1 MACKYTY
8 GNQVYD
14 SLDDLKA
21 AVKND
26 LQRSADKEEVVDNN
40 NQSNTITTKSDNI
53 SYKNN
58 PTNLNTY
65 LNYLGL
71 KDIALNDAIFN
82 APIDAISKERVFL
95 NTLQQIVEN
104 TPVLSA
110 VDISEYVAKDKQKDL
125 PDLKPLA
132 QRIHAL
138 SMALSQNPSEKD
150 LREYVKLNTELNA
163 KIIELLTPHIKKVFG
178 KDASIE
184 YKTIRS
190 VDPLYNPSQQ
200 LNTTVKPQGII
211 NVYWGQAES
220 ATSTKILSNL
230 APRKFKYKSSD
241 GISREYGSVEH
252 AYQTLKSGSF
262 DQVTYDKYVRA
273 GGYGTKITG
282 KIANKA
288 TNLQLM
294 KDLVVASFEQNS
306 DSPAAKKLLQYEK
319 FTHNTNEIIDQAFL
333 EGLKLAQAKLLSSQQ
348 SNTTQQPKTEA
359 KITDAEVEAM
369 TDALV
374 EMYPEIEFG
383 VENNPTFVNKEG
395 VFNQIEDSDFIN
407 LVTHDNL
414 LTGNIVIGDSFAT
427 FTLDLKAGELKDIS
441 LAKELQGKG
450 IGSDIYLKLNAL
462 LNRKGMVLK
471 SSDNLS
477 KASEAL
483 WESLY
488 KKGYV
493 EKTPAKI
500 KRNYED
506 AIQEGVTDLSGK
518 MDIVD
523 GFTYK
528 FKNNQQNI
536 FNQRIEN
543 TNQNVDAEVLD
554 KINSFELYENEETLC
569 PGGICN
575 FTAKKSTEHLID
587 VGLNPYPNSYNGSQL
602 PVQVNSPM
610 GPFKITHFVS
620 AVAINDSIYIY
631 DMPQNEFIS
640 DDFFGMGSDVKVK
653 QAYKP
658 RLIFLSLDDIQS
670 NYNLSV
676 EDAGNF
682 IHSILN
688 NRGWEGA
695 NAAPSF
701 KEYISKNINNSE
713 IYIKSLEDEIS
724 KSGYKMPEYFNR
736 EAYEKEV
743 QDKRNNIINETL
755 SKEDKD
761 KVLNYYANKLRIK
774 TREYLP
780 TKTDSFSLR
789 ELVKSVIG
797 DIEVNIDKSSFQNAL
812 SSLKEFLNS
821 KDFIDRLLHAYEF
834 SGTNLKNAESSI
846 SDVYSTGRLMAG
858 FINQVKSYGIVE
870 ALTKYSPEEQYKI
883 KGLLS
888 TDVLTKYKSK
898 EQAALMLQKYWSN
911 KDNIVKR
918 LNLGKSFDNLML
930 SKFRYAASHNKLKTV
945 LNYLK
950 FSDFDSSNIY
960 NAIANEAT
968 RRYTYFEKKNDV
980 QFQKEGNQIIGQADI
995 QARKILIDA
1004 AFKNKPDLAS
1014 HEFAHFYIAWFRNTP
1029 LVQQGIKMYG
1039 SEEALV
1045 QAIGEQA
1052 VVQRGKAWS
1061 WWKKFVAWLLN
1072 SANDV
1077 SDLTKENLRDILT
1090 DAFLS
1095 RQDLNKQAGT
1105 EAGVKLEK
1113 NVAVLGGETYL
1124 WNNNTGFWQPF
1135 TKSEADIEY
1144 SNDEMQ
1150 RRMQKERDAKAQVK
1164 NDAVIKPAWKNNKRA
1179 ALENRLLNIHK
1190 AIALHPVN
1198 AQNLLA
1204 PVSTVITKGIVKKL
1218 GIRAKHETRGAVIDP
1233 LSNINAS
1240 IAMVQGKQ
1248 GVGIVANAINTK
1260 AALTGVDAKLTL
1272 MYPVQSPLSTDEKHT
1287 QLPINLRMLGI
1298 EKVRYADGTLAYSL
1312 GKLVDTFGNSIIS
1325 NLSESLTQQVDNVKD
1340 PVAVELGY
1348 TLKTLGL
1355 TSYILT
1361 LGVPQEI
1368 LAGLTAKGGIVTAWN
1383 DRVEENENLFHK
1395 GVTETNVYQN
1405 EFGQKETNTTK
1416 FEESNSTLKIE
1427 FIAALLRKEGVPSK
1441 YIETAVDENR
1451 KVKGYLLKH
1460 EALDADNVSLDKYD
1474 AVKLLFYWEL
1484 IDQARAYG
1492 NTIKALTA
1500 DTKTHKSI
1508 DAAAQ
1513 QQLLIDQQLAGID
1526 SIIDK
1531 DDISKVI
1538 SSRTALKSN
1547 TKSVISPFFNM
1558 QRKYIE
1564 YFSKYFYTHDNGI
1577 SSYLAAN
1584 LKARYKLYN
1593 GDKLNRLIS
1602 TAHNDF
1608 MIYLMTRM
1616 TAVNSNATS
1625 SLAKYNIDTAPLVEA
1640 NALLKHG
1647 EGLKMSAVNS
1657 IYNNLV
1663 LISKQPNLTTSQN
1676 YYYAQPASARK
1687 NSTIELYQNITPEMA
1702 RSLLDIFRFELG
1714 RVIKADVNVDNNT
1727 SIYLQNIP
1735 SVDLIMFKDSAI
1747 TTSAANNYIEI
1758 FEELRTKSPKLI
1770 QLFNSISL
1778 FQAGLNNSP
1787 YNLFKTLPI
1796 TDLLSEDKSKSLVSN
1811 LATTI
1816 RTFDKLLPKKGT
1828 SNGDWF
1834 RRSTTI
1840 HSMVDDF
1847 LRWFDL
1853 QYGKIYVQPEAASK
1867 YNKASRLY
1875 KAFSSK
1881 DQKFIIYVKNDEGGG
1896 TPLESVSSLTKNYL
1910 STVPYTY
1917 APTTT
1922 AVTNSNVITNDTINE
1937 DATIKQLES
1946 LGAFGDIIKAYV
1958 AAGGEI
1964 ETLCS

>member
-1 MACKYTY
+1 MGCKFKYNGQTY
-8 GNQVYD
+8 E
-14 SLDDLKA
+14 SEADLKA
-21 AVKND
+21 VLRQELKANTAKVRDGDKQTTTYSKLGTKTVSGNVVVKNVYQQEGVQYAKSIGGIFS
-26 LQRSADKEEVVDNN
+26 LRINN
-40 NQSNTITTKSDNI
+40 SNTHFGNPFSPVQAEVDKGLIAAKSTKEAVEITQRFIELMNKSTGIDISNYDGAIINLYTNESFIGNHSDLEESITAEKYPIVVANI
-53 SYKNN
+53 GGSGNIILGTNKNQIKVELESGDSYLFGFKGKNRKIPHSTYASDVKGFLPNITISQEGKTFNTGSYRISITMRRVMPLTAGMPQAPSIVSKTVAPTQPTTNTIETSIKRNFVELENNIADFEPKIQQLFNN
-58 PTNLNTY
+58 PTIDLY
-65 LNYLGL
+65 KEVVGL
-71 KDIALNDAIFN
+71 LEYD
-82 APIDAISKERVFL
+82 
-95 NTLQQIVEN
+95 
-104 TPVLSA
+104 LSA
-110 VDISEYVAKDKQKDL
+110 DVSDSIRKSTESKLRDIKNSFTVTK
-125 PDLKPLA
+125 
-132 QRIHAL
+132 
-138 SMALSQNPSEKD
+138 
-150 LREYVKLNTELNA
+150 
-163 KIIELLTPHIKKVFG
+163 
-178 KDASIE
+178 
-184 YKTIRS
+184 
-190 VDPLYNPSQQ
+190 SQQ
-200 LNTTVKPQGII
+200 
-211 NVYWGQAES
+211 
-220 ATSTKILSNL
+220 
-230 APRKFKYKSSD
+230 
-241 GISREYGSVEH
+241 
-252 AYQTLKSGSF
+252 
-262 DQVTYDKYVRA
+262 
-273 GGYGTKITG
+273 
-282 KIANKA
+282 
-288 TNLQLM
+288 
-294 KDLVVASFEQNS
+294 
-306 DSPAAKKLLQYEK
+306 
-319 FTHNTNEIIDQAFL
+319 
-333 EGLKLAQAKLLSSQQ
+333 
-348 SNTTQQPKTEA
+348 

-369 TDALV
+369 TKALV
-374 EMYPEIEFG
+374 EMYPEIKLSIED
-383 VENNPTFVNKEG
+383 NPNFVDKEG
-395 VFNQIEDSDFIN
+395 VFNQIEDNDFIN

-506 AIQEGVTDLSGK
+506 VIQEGVTDLSGK

-528 FKNNQQNI
+528 FKNNQQTNI
-536 FNQRIEN
+536 KEG
-543 TNQNVDAEVLD
+543 VP
-554 KINSFELYENEETLC
+554 EL
-569 PGGICN
+569 
-575 FTAKKSTEHLID
+575 FDS
-587 VGLNPYPNSYNGSQL
+587 NPEL
-602 PVQVNSPM
+602 
-610 GPFKITHFVS
+610 
-620 AVAINDSIYIY
+620 
-631 DMPQNEFIS
+631 
-640 DDFFGMGSDVKVK
+640 
-653 QAYKP
+653 
-658 RLIFLSLDDIQS
+658 
-670 NYNLSV
+670 
-676 EDAGNF
+676 
-682 IHSILN
+682 
-688 NRGWEGA
+688 A
-695 NAAPSF
+695 NAVYEALGL
-701 KEYISKNINNSE
+701 KSKLSD
-713 IYIKSLEDEIS
+713 IKPKVSITNYRNVT
-724 KSGYKMPEYFNR
+724 K
-736 EAYEKEV
+736 
-743 QDKRNNIINETL
+743 QDKQNAVN
-755 SKEDKD
+755 
-761 KVLNYYANKLRIK
+761 
-774 TREYLP
+774 
-780 TKTDSFSLR
+780 
-789 ELVKSVIG
+789 G
-797 DIEVNIDKSSFQNAL
+797 DIEAQKKWMIEEISEFYEAVDGFNNNTMSIDDVGEEVLGLFRTAQQFPEVKDFINPYIEDVQIALDNINKKEQYDKFKSKKTAKGQAEDMTFDNLFDFVNSFPNSKKQQALQLYSQYLDTIFPDSKVKDIVYHGTQSKDKFNKFERKSELYGFYFTSYENYSKQYGNNISSIINLVNPKTYDNIDKKEYSKIANLISKDEFNEYDGINIKNFLGSNEIVVFEPEQIHILGSKQDVQGFKEFQNQQDTL
-812 SSLKEFLNS
+812 LLNQKTG
-821 KDFIDRLLHAYEF
+821 KD
-834 SGTNLKNAESSI
+834 K
-846 SDVYSTGRLMAG
+846 
-858 FINQVKSYGIVE
+858 
-870 ALTKYSPEEQYKI
+870 
-883 KGLLS
+883 
-888 TDVLTKYKSK
+888 
-898 EQAALMLQKYWSN
+898 
-911 KDNIVKR
+911 
-918 LNLGKSFDNLML
+918 
-930 SKFRYAASHNKLKTV
+930 
-945 LNYLK
+945 
-950 FSDFDSSNIY
+950 
-960 NAIANEAT
+960 
-968 RRYTYFEKKNDV
+968 
-980 QFQKEGNQIIGQADI
+980 IIGQADI

-1150 RRMQKERDAKAQVK
+1150 KLMQKERDAKAQVK
-1164 NDAVIKPAWKNNKRA
+1164 NDPIIKPAWKNNKRA

-1204 PVSTVITKGIVKKL
+1204 PVSTVITKGIVEKL

-1248 GVGIVANAINTK
+1248 GVGVVANAINTK

-1272 MYPVQSPLSTDEKHT
+1272 MYPVQSPLSNDEKHI

-1298 EKVRYADGTLAYSL
+1298 EKVKYADGTSAYSL

-1361 LGVPQEI
+1361 LGVPQEV
-1368 LAGLTAKGGIVTAWN
+1368 LAGLTAKGGVVTAWN

-1395 GVTETNVYQN
+1395 GVTEESYEVVEYTG
-1405 EFGQKETNTTK
+1405 EPRKISTR

-1427 FIAALLRKEGVPSK
+1427 FINSLLRKQPVPSK
-1441 YIETAVDENR
+1441 YIETVVDNNGR
-1451 KVKGYLLKH
+1451 PKGHILKH
-1460 EALDADNVSLDKYD
+1460 EALDIDNVSLDKYD

-1513 QQLLIDQQLAGID
+1513 QQLLINQQLQGVE
-1526 SIIDK
+1526 SIVDK

-1538 SSRTALKSN
+1538 SSKAALKSN

-1558 QRKYIE
+1558 QRKYGE
-1564 YFSKYFYTHDNGI
+1564 YFSKYFYTHENGI
-1577 SSYLAAN
+1577 SAYLAAS
-1584 LKARYKLYN
+1584 LKARYKLYS

-1616 TAVNSNATS
+1616 TAVNPNTTS
-1625 SLAKYNIDTAPLVEA
+1625 SLAKFNNANAPLVGVD
-1640 NALLKHG
+1640 ALLKHG

-1657 IYNNLV
+1657 IYNNLT
-1663 LISKQPNLTTSQN
+1663 LISKQPNITASRA
-1676 YYYAQPASARK
+1676 YYYAQPTTVRNNNTTA
-1687 NSTIELYQNITPEMA
+1687 LYQNVTPEMA
-1702 RSLLDIFRFELG
+1702 RALLDIFRFELG
-1714 RVIKADVNVDNNT
+1714 RVIKADVNIDNNV

-1735 SVDLIMFKDSAI
+1735 SIDLIMFKDSAI

-1758 FEELRTKSPKLI
+1758 FEELRKDSPGLI

-1796 TDLLSEDKSKSLVSN
+1796 TDLLAEDKSKSLVSN

-1816 RTFDKLLPKKGT
+1816 KTFDKLLPKKDPTNVGAT
-1828 SNGDWF
+1828 F
-1834 RRSTTI
+1834 RRDLTI
-1840 HSMVDDF
+1840 QDMVDDF

-1867 YNKASRLY
+1867 YNKASMLY
-1875 KAFSSK
+1875 RKF
-1881 DQKFIIYVKNDEGGG
+1881 DPTQQKFLIYVKPEAGGGG
-1896 TPLESVSSLTKNYL
+1896 TPLTSVSSLTKNYL

>member
-8 GNQVYD
+8 EGQEYD
-14 SLDDLKA
+14 SLEELKV

-26 LQRSADKEEVVDNN
+26 LQRSADKDGIVDNT
-40 NQSNTITTKSDNI
+40 NQSNTVGIERNFVELENNI
-53 SYKNN
+53 LDFEPKVQK
-58 PTNLNTY
+58 L
-65 LNYLGL
+65 
-71 KDIALNDAIFN
+71 FN
-82 APIDAISKERVFL
+82 AP
-95 NTLQQIVEN
+95 TVELYDEVIGN
-104 TPVLSA
+104 YEYDLSA
-110 VDISEYVAKDKQKDL
+110 DID
-125 PDLKPLA
+125 
-132 QRIHAL
+132 
-138 SMALSQNPSEKD
+138 NN
-150 LREYVKLNTELNA
+150 LRKVIESKLRDVK
-163 KIIELLTPHIKKVFG
+163 KSF
-178 KDASIE
+178 
-184 YKTIRS
+184 
-190 VDPLYNPSQQ
+190 
-200 LNTTVKPQGII
+200 TVTKPQ
-211 NVYWGQAES
+211 Q
-220 ATSTKILSNL
+220 
-230 APRKFKYKSSD
+230 
-241 GISREYGSVEH
+241 
-252 AYQTLKSGSF
+252 
-262 DQVTYDKYVRA
+262 
-273 GGYGTKITG
+273 
-282 KIANKA
+282 
-288 TNLQLM
+288 
-294 KDLVVASFEQNS
+294 
-306 DSPAAKKLLQYEK
+306 
-319 FTHNTNEIIDQAFL
+319 
-333 EGLKLAQAKLLSSQQ
+333 
-348 SNTTQQPKTEA
+348 
-359 KITDAEVEAM
+359 KITDEEVEAM
-369 TDALV
+369 TEALV
-374 EMYPEIEFG
+374 EMYPEIEFAA
-383 VENNPTFVNKEG
+383 ESNPNFVDKEG
-395 VFNQIEDSDFIN
+395 VFNQIEDNDFIN

-506 AIQEGVTDLSGK
+506 IIQEGVTDLSGK
-518 MDIVD
+518 IDIVD

-528 FKNNQQNI
+528 FKDNQQNV
-536 FNQRIEN
+536 FNQ
-543 TNQNVDAEVLD
+543 
-554 KINSFELYENEETLC
+554 
-569 PGGICN
+569 
-575 FTAKKSTEHLID
+575 
-587 VGLNPYPNSYNGSQL
+587 
-602 PVQVNSPM
+602 
-610 GPFKITHFVS
+610 
-620 AVAINDSIYIY
+620 
-631 DMPQNEFIS
+631 
-640 DDFFGMGSDVKVK
+640 
-653 QAYKP
+653 
-658 RLIFLSLDDIQS
+658 QS
-670 NYNLSV
+670 RDL
-676 EDAGNF
+676 
-682 IHSILN
+682 
-688 NRGWEGA
+688 
-695 NAAPSF
+695 
-701 KEYISKNINNSE
+701 KNI
-713 IYIKSLEDEIS
+713 
-724 KSGYKMPEYFNR
+724 
-736 EAYEKEV
+736 
-743 QDKRNNIINETL
+743 
-755 SKEDKD
+755 
-761 KVLNYYANKLRIK
+761 
-774 TREYLP
+774 
-780 TKTDSFSLR
+780 
-789 ELVKSVIG
+789 
-797 DIEVNIDKSSFQNAL
+797 
-812 SSLKEFLNS
+812 
-821 KDFIDRLLHAYEF
+821 
-834 SGTNLKNAESSI
+834 
-846 SDVYSTGRLMAG
+846 
-858 FINQVKSYGIVE
+858 
-870 ALTKYSPEEQYKI
+870 
-883 KGLLS
+883 
-888 TDVLTKYKSK
+888 
-898 EQAALMLQKYWSN
+898 
-911 KDNIVKR
+911 
-918 LNLGKSFDNLML
+918 
-930 SKFRYAASHNKLKTV
+930 
-945 LNYLK
+945 
-950 FSDFDSSNIY
+950 
-960 NAIANEAT
+960 
-968 RRYTYFEKKNDV
+968 
-980 QFQKEGNQIIGQADI
+980 QFQKDTLDTPAQTIKEGENSKIIGQADI
-995 QARKILIDA
+995 QARKVLIDA
-1004 AFKNKPDLAS
+1004 AFKNKPDLVS
-1014 HEFAHFYIAWFRNTP
+1014 HEFAHHYIAWFRNTP

-1105 EAGVKLEK
+1105 SAGVTLAK

-1124 WNNNTGFWQPF
+1124 WNANDDRWEQF
-1135 TKSEADIEY
+1135 TKSEVEISY
-1144 SNDEMQ
+1144 SDKEMQ
-1150 RRMQKERDAKAQVK
+1150 ALIQEERDKKAAVK
-1164 NDAVIKPAWKNNKRA
+1164 NDATIKPAWKNNKRA
-1179 ALENRLLNIHK
+1179 ALENRLLNTHK
-1190 AIALHPVN
+1190 AIALHPIN

-1204 PVSTVITKGIVKKL
+1204 PVSTVITKEIVKKL

-1260 AALTGVDAKLTL
+1260 AVLTGVDAKLTS

-1368 LAGLTAKGGIVTAWN
+1368 LASLTAKGGVVTAWN

-1395 GVTETNVYQN
+1395 GVVEQSSEFNNYRN
-1405 EFGQKETNTTK
+1405 EWRESTTR
-1416 FEESNSTLKIE
+1416 FEESNSALKVE
-1427 FIAALLRKEGVPSK
+1427 FITNLLRKEGVPSK
-1441 YIETAVDENR
+1441 YIETVVNENG
-1451 KVKGYLLKH
+1451 KVKGHLLKH
-1460 EALDADNVSLDKYD
+1460 AALDTDKVALDKYD

-1513 QQLLIDQQLAGID
+1513 QQLLIEQQLAGID
-1526 SIIDK
+1526 SIVDK
-1531 DDISKVI
+1531 DSVAKVI
-1538 SSRTALKSN
+1538 SSKIALKSN
-1547 TKSVISPFFNM
+1547 AKSVISPFFNM
-1558 QRKYIE
+1558 QRKYVE
-1564 YFSKYFYTHDNGI
+1564 YFSKYFYTHENGI

-1616 TAVNSNATS
+1616 TAVNPNATS
-1625 SLAKYNIDTAPLVEA
+1625 SLAKYNNKTARLVEVD
-1640 NALLKHG
+1640 ALLRHG
-1647 EGLKMSAVNS
+1647 EGLKMSAVNT
-1657 IYNNLV
+1657 IYNNLT
-1663 LISKQPNLTTSQN
+1663 LISKQPNLTASQN
-1676 YYYAQPASARK
+1676 YYYAQPPSARR
-1687 NSTIELYQNITPEMA
+1687 NSIIELYQNITPEMA

-1758 FEELRTKSPKLI
+1758 FEELRTKSPKLM

-1796 TDLLSEDKSKSLVSN
+1796 TDLLSEDRSKSLVSN

-1816 RTFDKLLPKKGT
+1816 RTFDKLLPKKGVAY
-1828 SNGDWF
+1828 SIEADK
-1834 RRSTTI
+1834 RSDAI
-1840 HSMVDDF
+1840 YGMVDDF

-1867 YNKASRLY
+1867 YNKASMLY
-1875 KAFSSK
+1875 RKF
-1881 DQKFIIYVKNDEGGG
+1881 DPTQQKFLIYVKPEAGGDG
-1896 TPLESVSSLTKNYL
+1896 NPLASVSSLTKNYL
-1910 STVPYTY
+1910 SAVPYTY
-1917 APTTT
+1917 TPTAT
-1922 AVTNSNVITNDTINE
+1922 AITSSNVITNDTINE
-1937 DATIKQLES
+1937 DTTIEQLES

>member
-1 MACKYTY
+1 MGCKFKYNGQTY
-8 GNQVYD
+8 E
-14 SLDDLKA
+14 SEADLKA
-21 AVKND
+21 VLRQELKANTAKVRDGDLLTHPVTKIVSGAQTGVDMAGLDAAQEVNIPTGGTAAAKWQQSTEGDRKIFNPALATKYGLKEGKITKRTAQDGRSYDDVYYQRTLDNAQEADGTIWFGNAKSPGGKLTLGRDAQRGKPSPLINPTSAQEIRNWLNENNIKTLNVAGNREHTNPGIYNKSKTLLVEALKQTTTYSKLGTKTVSGNVVVKNVYQQEGVQYAKSIGGIFSLRINNSNTHFGNPFSPVQAEVD
-26 LQRSADKEEVVDNN
+26 KGLIAAKSTKEAVENYIDWLTTEKYDYYHPLRMMDNDNFSDFYNKVKEQGNHNDKNEQERYANSVLYDMYERKKWILAQLKSGNLKGKPIVYYKELGEPSHATALDYLINKYDWNTQPTTNTTTQLSEYESERVRKYYTSVLQEYKNQVAYLESDTPVKLHELRTKILDENFDRWRNSGKSTYVSHNFELLEKIKSDTKLDRKTVSEFEKLYSADLKI
-40 NQSNTITTKSDNI
+40 NQ
-53 SYKNN
+53 KNHALN
-58 PTNLNTY
+58 SANLDLF
-65 LNYLGL
+65 LNLPKNL
-71 KDIALNDAIFN
+71 KDQIRNSGINLDV
-82 APIDAISKERVFL
+82 PIGERVSRKKYLEAISK
-95 NTLQQIVEN
+95 
-104 TPVLSA
+104 
-110 VDISEYVAKDKQKDL
+110 
-125 PDLKPLA
+125 
-132 QRIHAL
+132 
-138 SMALSQNPSEKD
+138 
-150 LREYVKLNTELNA
+150 
-163 KIIELLTPHIKKVFG
+163 IE
-178 KDASIE
+178 S
-184 YKTIRS
+184 Y
-190 VDPLYNPSQQ
+190 
-200 LNTTVKPQGII
+200 
-211 NVYWGQAES
+211 
-220 ATSTKILSNL
+220 
-230 APRKFKYKSSD
+230 
-241 GISREYGSVEH
+241 
-252 AYQTLKSGSF
+252 
-262 DQVTYDKYVRA
+262 
-273 GGYGTKITG
+273 
-282 KIANKA
+282 
-288 TNLQLM
+288 
-294 KDLVVASFEQNS
+294 
-306 DSPAAKKLLQYEK
+306 
-319 FTHNTNEIIDQAFL
+319 
-333 EGLKLAQAKLLSSQQ
+333 LSSQQ
-348 SNTTQQPKTEA
+348 STTTQQPVVDE
-359 KITDAEVEAM
+359 ITIQKMAEIMKEI
-369 TDALV
+369 
-374 EMYPEIEFG
+374 YPE
-383 VENNPTFVNKEG
+383 
-395 VFNQIEDSDFIN
+395 
-407 LVTHDNL
+407 
-414 LTGNIVIGDSFAT
+414 A
-427 FTLDLKAGELKDIS
+427 
-441 LAKELQGKG
+441 
-450 IGSDIYLKLNAL
+450 
-462 LNRKGMVLK
+462 
-471 SSDNLS
+471 
-477 KASEAL
+477 
-483 WESLY
+483 
-488 KKGYV
+488 
-493 EKTPAKI
+493 
-500 KRNYED
+500 
-506 AIQEGVTDLSGK
+506 VTDQSQSVTTDDKFMAAK
-518 MDIVD
+518 MVVD
-523 GFTYK
+523 FANGT
-528 FKNNQQNI
+528 
-536 FNQRIEN
+536 
-543 TNQNVDAEVLD
+543 VD
-554 KINSFELYENEETLC
+554 T
-569 PGGICN
+569 
-575 FTAKKSTEHLID
+575 
-587 VGLNPYPNSYNGSQL
+587 L
-602 PVQVNSPM
+602 PV
-610 GPFKITHFVS
+610 TY
-620 AVAINDSIYIY
+620 A
-631 DMPQNEFIS
+631 
-640 DDFFGMGSDVKVK
+640 
-653 QAYKP
+653 
-658 RLIFLSLDDIQS
+658 SL
-670 NYNLSV
+670 
-676 EDAGNF
+676 
-682 IHSILN
+682 
-688 NRGWEGA
+688 
-695 NAAPSF
+695 
-701 KEYISKNINNSE
+701 
-713 IYIKSLEDEIS
+713 
-724 KSGYKMPEYFNR
+724 
-736 EAYEKEV
+736 
-743 QDKRNNIINETL
+743 
-755 SKEDKD
+755 
-761 KVLNYYANKLRIK
+761 
-774 TREYLP
+774 
-780 TKTDSFSLR
+780 
-789 ELVKSVIG
+789 
-797 DIEVNIDKSSFQNAL
+797 
-812 SSLKEFLNS
+812 
-821 KDFIDRLLHAYEF
+821 
-834 SGTNLKNAESSI
+834 
-846 SDVYSTGRLMAG
+846 
-858 FINQVKSYGIVE
+858 
-870 ALTKYSPEEQYKI
+870 
-883 KGLLS
+883 
-888 TDVLTKYKSK
+888 
-898 EQAALMLQKYWSN
+898 
-911 KDNIVKR
+911 
-918 LNLGKSFDNLML
+918 
-930 SKFRYAASHNKLKTV
+930 
-945 LNYLK
+945 
-950 FSDFDSSNIY
+950 
-960 NAIANEAT
+960 
-968 RRYTYFEKKNDV
+968 
-980 QFQKEGNQIIGQADI
+980 
-995 QARKILIDA
+995 
-1004 AFKNKPDLAS
+1004 
-1014 HEFAHFYIAWFRNTP
+1014 YIAWFRNTP
-1029 LVQQGIKMYG
+1029 LVQAGIKAYGG

-1052 VVQRGKAWS
+1052 VVQKGKAWT
-1061 WWKKFVAWLLN
+1061 WWKKFLAWLLN
-1072 SANDV
+1072 SANEL
-1077 SDLTKENLRDILT
+1077 SDLSKTELRNILT

-1095 RQDLNKQAGT
+1095 RQDITATVGRDVYKKDRTSGEWVGVDPDNPIVYPSDAAFKAALDAEQA
-1105 EAGVKLEK
+1105 
-1113 NVAVLGGETYL
+1113 
-1124 WNNNTGFWQPF
+1124 
-1135 TKSEADIEY
+1135 TK
-1144 SNDEMQ
+1144 
-1150 RRMQKERDAKAQVK
+1150 VK
-1164 NDAVIKPAWKNNKRA
+1164 NDAMIKPAWKNNKRA

-1260 AALTGVDAKLTL
+1260 AALTGVDAKLTS

-1395 GVTETNVYQN
+1395 GVVEQYS
-1405 EFGQKETNTTK
+1405 EFNDYAGEWRESTIR
-1416 FEESNSTLKIE
+1416 FEESNSTLKVE

-1441 YIETAVDENR
+1441 YIETVVDENR

-1616 TAVNSNATS
+1616 TAVNPNATS

-1687 NSTIELYQNITPEMA
+1687 NSIIELYQNITPEMA

-1758 FEELRTKSPKLI
+1758 FEELRTLSPKLI

-1796 TDLLSEDKSKSLVSN
+1796 TDLLSEDRSKSLVSN

-1816 RTFDKLLPKKGT
+1816 RTFDKLLPKKGVAH
-1828 SNGDWF
+1828 SAEADK
-1834 RRSTTI
+1834 RSDAI
-1840 HSMVDDF
+1840 YNMVDDF

-1896 TPLESVSSLTKNYL
+1896 TPLTSVSSLTKNYL

>member
-40 NQSNTITTKSDNI
+40 NQSNT
-53 SYKNN
+53 
-58 PTNLNTY
+58 
-65 LNYLGL
+65 
-71 KDIALNDAIFN
+71 
-82 APIDAISKERVFL
+82 
-95 NTLQQIVEN
+95 
-104 TPVLSA
+104 
-110 VDISEYVAKDKQKDL
+110 
-125 PDLKPLA
+125 
-132 QRIHAL
+132 
-138 SMALSQNPSEKD
+138 
-150 LREYVKLNTELNA
+150 
-163 KIIELLTPHIKKVFG
+163 
-178 KDASIE
+178 
-184 YKTIRS
+184 
-190 VDPLYNPSQQ
+190 
-200 LNTTVKPQGII
+200 
-211 NVYWGQAES
+211 
-220 ATSTKILSNL
+220 
-230 APRKFKYKSSD
+230 
-241 GISREYGSVEH
+241 
-252 AYQTLKSGSF
+252 
-262 DQVTYDKYVRA
+262 
-273 GGYGTKITG
+273 
-282 KIANKA
+282 
-288 TNLQLM
+288 
-294 KDLVVASFEQNS
+294 
-306 DSPAAKKLLQYEK
+306 
-319 FTHNTNEIIDQAFL
+319 
-333 EGLKLAQAKLLSSQQ
+333 
-348 SNTTQQPKTEA
+348 TQQPKTE
-359 KITDAEVEAM
+359 ITDAEVEAM
-369 TDALV
+369 TKALV
-374 EMYPEIEFG
+374 EMYPEIELSI
-383 VENNPTFVNKEG
+383 ENNPNFVDKEG
-395 VFNQIEDSDFIN
+395 VFNQQTNIKEGVPELFDSNPELANAVYEALGLKSKLSDIKPKVSITNYRNVTKQDKQNAVNGDIEAQKKWMIEEISEFYEAVDGFNNNTMSIDDVGEEVLGLFRTAQQFPEVKDFIN
-407 LVTHDNL
+407 PYIEDVQIALDNINKKEQYDKFKSKKTAKGQAEDMTFDNL
-414 LTGNIVIGDSFAT
+414 FDVVNSFPNSKKQQALQLYSQYLDTIFPDSKVKDIVYHGSPKNKLEKIEGISFWTNESGTAYTYNIERNNDNSEGFVTSAIVNIKNPHIHQEDRDSRFAT
-427 FTLDLKAGELKDIS
+427 TTPKDLIDTAKSKNADGAIWKDVEDIGG
-441 LAKELQGKG
+441 KETQTVVFEPEQIHILGSKQDVQG
-450 IGSDIYLKLNAL
+450 
-462 LNRKGMVLK
+462 
-471 SSDNLS
+471 
-477 KASEAL
+477 
-483 WESLY
+483 
-488 KKGYV
+488 
-493 EKTPAKI
+493 
-500 KRNYED
+500 
-506 AIQEGVTDLSGK
+506 
-518 MDIVD
+518 
-523 GFTYK
+523 
-528 FKNNQQNI
+528 FKEFAANQQNI
-536 FNQRIEN
+536 FNQRD
-543 TNQNVDAEVLD
+543 Q
-554 KINSFELYENEETLC
+554 
-569 PGGICN
+569 
-575 FTAKKSTEHLID
+575 
-587 VGLNPYPNSYNGSQL
+587 
-602 PVQVNSPM
+602 
-610 GPFKITHFVS
+610 
-620 AVAINDSIYIY
+620 
-631 DMPQNEFIS
+631 
-640 DDFFGMGSDVKVK
+640 
-653 QAYKP
+653 
-658 RLIFLSLDDIQS
+658 
-670 NYNLSV
+670 
-676 EDAGNF
+676 
-682 IHSILN
+682 
-688 NRGWEGA
+688 GA
-695 NAAPSF
+695 
-701 KEYISKNINNSE
+701 
-713 IYIKSLEDEIS
+713 
-724 KSGYKMPEYFNR
+724 
-736 EAYEKEV
+736 
-743 QDKRNNIINETL
+743 
-755 SKEDKD
+755 
-761 KVLNYYANKLRIK
+761 
-774 TREYLP
+774 
-780 TKTDSFSLR
+780 
-789 ELVKSVIG
+789 
-797 DIEVNIDKSSFQNAL
+797 
-812 SSLKEFLNS
+812 
-821 KDFIDRLLHAYEF
+821 
-834 SGTNLKNAESSI
+834 
-846 SDVYSTGRLMAG
+846 
-858 FINQVKSYGIVE
+858 
-870 ALTKYSPEEQYKI
+870 
-883 KGLLS
+883 
-888 TDVLTKYKSK
+888 
-898 EQAALMLQKYWSN
+898 
-911 KDNIVKR
+911 
-918 LNLGKSFDNLML
+918 
-930 SKFRYAASHNKLKTV
+930 
-945 LNYLK
+945 
-950 FSDFDSSNIY
+950 
-960 NAIANEAT
+960 
-968 RRYTYFEKKNDV
+968 
-980 QFQKEGNQIIGQADI
+980 IIGQADI
-995 QARKILIDA
+995 DARTVLVDAILRKADTV
-1004 AFKNKPDLAS
+1004 S
-1014 HEFAHFYIAWFRNTP
+1014 HEYAHHYIAWFRNTP

-1039 SEEALV
+1039 SEEELV
-1045 QAIGEQA
+1045 EAIGKQA

-1105 EAGVKLEK
+1105 EAGIKLEK

-1124 WNNNTGFWQPF
+1124 WNANTSFWEPF
-1135 TKSEADIEY
+1135 TKSEADVEY
-1144 SNDEMQ
+1144 NNDEMQ
-1150 RRMQKERDAKAQVK
+1150 KLMQEERDEKAQVK
-1164 NDAVIKPAWKNNKRA
+1164 NDVVTKPAWKNNKRA

-1298 EKVRYADGTLAYSL
+1298 EKVRYVDGTLAYSL

-1395 GVTETNVYQN
+1395 GVVEQYS
-1405 EFGQKETNTTK
+1405 EFNDYAGEWRESTIR
-1416 FEESNSTLKIE
+1416 FEESNSTLKVE

-1441 YIETAVDENR
+1441 YIETVVDENR

-1714 RVIKADVNVDNNT
+1714 RVIKADINVDNNT

-1816 RTFDKLLPKKGT
+1816 RTFDKLLPKKGVAY
-1828 SNGDWF
+1828 SAEADK
-1834 RRSTTI
+1834 RSDAI
-1840 HSMVDDF
+1840 YNMVDDF

>member
-1 MACKYTY
+1 M
-8 GNQVYD
+8 
-14 SLDDLKA
+14 
-21 AVKND
+21 
-26 LQRSADKEEVVDNN
+26 LQ
-40 NQSNTITTKSDNI
+40 
-53 SYKNN
+53 
-58 PTNLNTY
+58 
-65 LNYLGL
+65 
-71 KDIALNDAIFN
+71 
-82 APIDAISKERVFL
+82 
-95 NTLQQIVEN
+95 
-104 TPVLSA
+104 
-110 VDISEYVAKDKQKDL
+110 
-125 PDLKPLA
+125 
-132 QRIHAL
+132 
-138 SMALSQNPSEKD
+138 
-150 LREYVKLNTELNA
+150 
-163 KIIELLTPHIKKVFG
+163 
-178 KDASIE
+178 
-184 YKTIRS
+184 
-190 VDPLYNPSQQ
+190 
-200 LNTTVKPQGII
+200 
-211 NVYWGQAES
+211 
-220 ATSTKILSNL
+220 
-230 APRKFKYKSSD
+230 
-241 GISREYGSVEH
+241 
-252 AYQTLKSGSF
+252 
-262 DQVTYDKYVRA
+262 
-273 GGYGTKITG
+273 
-282 KIANKA
+282 
-288 TNLQLM
+288 
-294 KDLVVASFEQNS
+294 
-306 DSPAAKKLLQYEK
+306 
-319 FTHNTNEIIDQAFL
+319 
-333 EGLKLAQAKLLSSQQ
+333 
-348 SNTTQQPKTEA
+348 
-359 KITDAEVEAM
+359 
-369 TDALV
+369 
-374 EMYPEIEFG
+374 
-383 VENNPTFVNKEG
+383 
-395 VFNQIEDSDFIN
+395 
-407 LVTHDNL
+407 
-414 LTGNIVIGDSFAT
+414 
-427 FTLDLKAGELKDIS
+427 
-441 LAKELQGKG
+441 
-450 IGSDIYLKLNAL
+450 
-462 LNRKGMVLK
+462 
-471 SSDNLS
+471 
-477 KASEAL
+477 
-483 WESLY
+483 
-488 KKGYV
+488 
-493 EKTPAKI
+493 
-500 KRNYED
+500 
-506 AIQEGVTDLSGK
+506 
-518 MDIVD
+518 
-523 GFTYK
+523 
-528 FKNNQQNI
+528 
-536 FNQRIEN
+536 
-543 TNQNVDAEVLD
+543 
-554 KINSFELYENEETLC
+554 
-569 PGGICN
+569 
-575 FTAKKSTEHLID
+575 
-587 VGLNPYPNSYNGSQL
+587 
-602 PVQVNSPM
+602 
-610 GPFKITHFVS
+610 
-620 AVAINDSIYIY
+620 
-631 DMPQNEFIS
+631 
-640 DDFFGMGSDVKVK
+640 
-653 QAYKP
+653 
-658 RLIFLSLDDIQS
+658 
-670 NYNLSV
+670 NYNL
-676 EDAGNF
+676 
-682 IHSILN
+682 
-688 NRGWEGA
+688 
-695 NAAPSF
+695 
-701 KEYISKNINNSE
+701 
-713 IYIKSLEDEIS
+713 
-724 KSGYKMPEYFNR
+724 
-736 EAYEKEV
+736 
-743 QDKRNNIINETL
+743 
-755 SKEDKD
+755 
-761 KVLNYYANKLRIK
+761 LNYYANKLRIK

-812 SSLKEFLNS
+812 ASLKEFLNS

-1029 LVQQGIKMYG
+1029 LVQQGIRMYG

-1052 VVQRGKAWS
+1052 VVQKGKAWS

-1164 NDAVIKPAWKNNKRA
+1164 NDPIIKPAWKNNKRA

-1416 FEESNSTLKIE
+1416 FEESNSTLKVE

-1441 YIETAVDENR
+1441 YIETVVDENR

-1816 RTFDKLLPKKGT
+1816 RTFDKLLPKKGVAY
-1828 SNGDWF
+1828 SAEADK
-1834 RRSTTI
+1834 RSDAI
-1840 HSMVDDF
+1840 YNMVDDF